1 MKYKLEIKSE
11 QYYNNGNLML
21 RFLEDGKQEA
31 LEEKIREWLRC
42 DCELTAKSRK
52 NKQSGINAN

>member
-21 RFLEDGKQEA
+21 RFWKMENRKLWKKKYANG
-31 LEEKIREWLRC
+31 C
-42 DCELTAKSRK
+42 GTTA
-52 NKQSGINAN
+52 N